1 VDRLAGCDAI
11 YVRLEKLTVKVGNP
25 VLDNPAW
32 HALVGQCSH
41 LGRQLG
47 SAAMFDAD
55 VSPFAALPDEPDA
68 QAWLDLAELAADTGR
83 ALLVRSPLEV
93 EAPWAVH
100 RQFDCVQ
107 MVAKAPMAGGIDLDV
122 VTLSSNDVPEMLN
135 LIELTK
141 PGPFAKRT
149 IEFGGYIGVR
159 RQGQL
164 IAMAGERIRGGGFT
178 EISAVCTDP
187 AYRGQGLASAMVS
200 LIVQRI
206 RDRGEEAMLHTAA
219 DNVTAIRVY
228 EKLGFELRRH
238 LSIII
243 LTRMTKDESQ

>member
-1 VDRLAGCDAI
+1 
-11 YVRLEKLTVKVGNP
+11 VKVGIP

-32 HALVGQCSH
+32 YGLTGPCAH

-47 SAAMFDAD
+47 SAAMFDPD
-55 VSPFAALPDEPDA
+55 VSPFAALPDEPNA
-68 QAWLDLAELAADTGR
+68 QAWADLAELAAETGR
-83 ALLVRSPLEV
+83 ALLVRSPLDV
-93 EAPWAVH
+93 QAPWTEH
-100 RQFDCVQ
+100 RRFECVQ
-107 MVAKAPMAGGIDLDV
+107 MVAKAPMAAGIDLDV
-122 VTLSSNDVPEMLN
+122 VTLSSDDVPEMLD

-159 RQGQL
+159 RQGRL

-187 AYRGQGLASAMVS
+187 VYRGQGLASAMVS

-206 RDRGEEAMLHTAA
+206 RGRGEEAMLHTAA

-228 EKLGFELRRH
+228 EELGFERRRN
-238 LSIII
+238 LSIMI
-243 LTRMTKDESQ
+243 LTRTTKDELQ